1 MISHISP
8 PEPPKP
14 KTMTLC
20 SRCESAMRSKNIVI
34 RLDSCRPTRLRGCQL
49 CHERTYCGEYE
60 VTEKTGQGH
69 GVVYRTAEQKG
80 GSADA

>member
-1 MISHISP
+1 MILHISP

-49 CHERTYCGEYE
+49 CHERTFCGEYE
-60 VTEKTGQGH
+60 VTEKDNRAGQKL
-69 GVVYRTAEQKG
+69 GVIYRTT
-80 GSADA
+80 SPV